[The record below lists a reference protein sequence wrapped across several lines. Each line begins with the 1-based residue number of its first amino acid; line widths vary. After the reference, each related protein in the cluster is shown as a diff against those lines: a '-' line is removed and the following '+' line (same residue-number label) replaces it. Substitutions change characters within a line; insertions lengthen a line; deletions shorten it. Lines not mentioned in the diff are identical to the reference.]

1 MSYDGAKS
9 LPFQSGNDIC
19 YKSQDYAKYFQPHD
33 PKASTNASVKT
44 GGAKKKPS
52 KKAPSKKTTAKKAP
66 AKKAPAK
73 KKSTKK
79 GGADSTLNQ
88 NKNFGV
94 THQTANGGGKN
105 KTQNKNQ
112 DKDLTGLIM
121 PSGIS
126 SALSTLGLVA
136 LSKSDTKPSKAV
148 KKAKKT
154 VTSTV
159 KKVTGTKK
167 TPAKKSSTKKT
178 TPKKTV
184 KKVKKGGYDYE
195 KVEQGINRAEG
206 KDAFGSPY
214 LKDEAAKTVEQN
226 GGQGSAWLMTHNSR
240 GPVGTPDNGWY
251 NGKAIFG
258 QFADPKLYIPNS
270 ALNDGSAY
278 TQSEL
283 LHPELNTGPKPNDPN
298 DAGAVL
304 NKQETNAKVGGAKK
318 PTAKKPSSKKPAAK
332 KPAAK
337 KPAAKKS
344 AAKKSAAKKPATK
357 KPTAK
362 KTTGKK

>member
-19 YKSQDYAKYFQPHD
+19 YKSQDYAKYYQPYD
-33 PKASTNASVKT
+33 SKASTNASVKS
-44 GGAKKKPS
+44 GGAKKKS
-52 KKAPSKKTTAKKAP
+52 TKKTTAKKAP
-66 AKKAPAK
+66 AKKTTAKKAPAK
-73 KKSTKK
+73 KTTPKKRTTKK
-79 GGADSTLNQ
+79 GGALDQ
-88 NKNFGV
+88 AKNVGIPV
-94 THQTANGGGKN
+94 QTTGGRN
-105 KTQNKNQ
+105 TN

-159 KKVTGTKK
+159 KKVTSTKK
-167 TPAKKSSTKKT
+167 TTAKKSSTKKT

-184 KKVKKGGYDYE
+184 KKVKKGGNINNC
-195 KVEQGINRAEG
+195 KSTNQNEQMDCSMDSA
-206 KDAFGSPY
+206 KDALSDFQSLTDDGS
-214 LKDEAAKTVEQN
+214 KTTIQN

-251 NGKAIFG
+251 NGKAIFS

-283 LHPELNTGPKPNDPN
+283 LHPELNKGPKPNDPN

-318 PTAKKPSSKKPAAK
+318 STRGRKPGSAKKTTTKKPAAK
-332 KPAAK
+332 KTTTKKTPAK
-337 KPAAKKS
+337 KTPAKKS
-344 AAKKSAAKKPATK
+344 
-357 KPTAK
+357 
-362 KTTGKK
+362 TGKKTKGKK

>member
-33 PKASTNASVKT
+33 PKASTNASVKS
-44 GGAKKKPS
+44 GGAKKKTPAKKKPA
-52 KKAPSKKTTAKKAP
+52 KKAPAKKTTTKKSPDKKTP

-73 KKSTKK
+73 KKSSKK
-79 GGADSTLNQ
+79 GGANCTLNQ
-88 NKNFGV
+88 DKNFGV
-94 THQTANGGGKN
+94 THQTANGGGK
-105 KTQNKNQ
+105 NKNQ

-136 LSKSDTKPSKAV
+136 LSKSDTSKAV

-167 TPAKKSSTKKT
+167 SATKKR
-178 TPKKTV
+178 
-184 KKVKKGGYDYE
+184 VKKGGYDYE
-195 KVEQGINRAEG
+195 KVEQGIERAEG
-206 KDAFGSPY
+206 PDALTSPY
-214 LKDEAAKTVEQN
+214 MTGEAAKTVQQN
-226 GGQGSAWLMTHNSR
+226 GGQGSSWLMTHNSR

-278 TQSEL
+278 SQSEL
-283 LHPELNTGPKPNDPN
+283 LHPELNKGPKPNDPN
-298 DAGAVL
+298 NAGAVL
-304 NKQETNAKVGGAKK
+304 NKQETNTKVGGAKK
-318 PTAKKPSSKKPAAK
+318 STRGRKPGS
-332 KPAAK
+332 
-337 KPAAKKS
+337 AKKS
-344 AAKKSAAKKPATK
+344 ATKKPATKKPATKKPATKKTVAKKSSAKKPATK
-357 KPTAK
+357 KTK
-362 KTTGKK
+362 GKK